1 MLASDLCRPAVERS
15 SGRQA
20 REGDVV
26 GGLFRI
32 VGGDGADVGS
42 FLVRHCGRCVK
53 EYKKS
58 NKLE

>member
-1 MLASDLCRPAVERS
+1 MLASDLCGPAVERS

-26 GGLFRI
+26 AGLFGI

-42 FLVRHCGRCVK
+42 FLVRHC
-53 EYKKS
+53 
-58 NKLE
+58 

>member
-1 MLASDLCRPAVERS
+1 MLASDLCGPAVERS

-26 GGLFRI
+26 AGLFGI

-42 FLVRHCGRCVK
+42 SLLVRHC
-53 EYKKS
+53 
-58 NKLE
+58 